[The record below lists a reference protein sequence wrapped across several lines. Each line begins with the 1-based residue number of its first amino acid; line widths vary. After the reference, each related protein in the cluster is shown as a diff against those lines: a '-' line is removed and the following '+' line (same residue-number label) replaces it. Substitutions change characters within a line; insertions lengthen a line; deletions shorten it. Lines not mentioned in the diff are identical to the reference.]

1 MLINIV
7 EIELWFGGL
16 LCVCGNVDVCVLVIV
31 YMVLWCKCDGCYL
44 VVVFMYGVLLLVLW
58 LMCEFGI
65 DVVLDVF
72 EYYFIGCEC
81 MYDFDGV
88 LLLYGL
94 EVCLV

>member
-1 MLINIV
+1 
-7 EIELWFGGL
+7 
-16 LCVCGNVDVCVLVIV
+16 
-31 YMVLWCKCDGCYL
+31 
-44 VVVFMYGVLLLVLW
+44 MYGVLLLVLW

-94 EVCLV
+94 EVCLVQFGVDVQVYEYMIGLVLEVELV